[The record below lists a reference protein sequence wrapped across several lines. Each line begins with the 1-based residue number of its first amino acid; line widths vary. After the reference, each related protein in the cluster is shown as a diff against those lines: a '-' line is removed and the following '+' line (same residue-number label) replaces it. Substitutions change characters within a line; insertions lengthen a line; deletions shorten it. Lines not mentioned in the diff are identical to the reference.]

1 MIAMTCEQV
10 TAERLP
16 ALMCLDTSGAPLFAT
31 REGHRLYDRWN
42 DGLPQSGRDFRLPAI
57 IEAFLGGAPGSR
69 SAAQPVRLGHPDA
82 AAASLRLRHPAL
94 PDLVVTVEPG
104 GAVLGRE
111 PTGCLLVF
119 SDGEPEA
126 ANEPES
132 AERQQVLAQL
142 TPSERK
148 VALLVAEGLRNGE
161 IAEQLQRSRR
171 TIEYQLNAIY
181 RKLDLVCRTQLV
193 RVLIQAPAL
202 A

>member
-10 TAERLP
+10 LAERLP
-16 ALMCLDTSGAPLFAT
+16 ALMCLDPNGVPLFAT

-42 DGLPQSGRDFRLPAI
+42 EGLPQSGRDFRLPA
-57 IEAFLGGAPGSR
+57 ALDGFLGVS
-69 SAAQPVRLGHPDA
+69 
-82 AAASLRLRHPAL
+82 ASLRLRHPAL

-104 GAVLGRE
+104 GVVLGRE

-119 SDGEPEA
+119 SDGDAEA

-132 AERQQVLAQL
+132 AERTQVLDQL

-161 IAEQLQRSRR
+161 IAERLQRSRR

-193 RVLIQAPAL
+193 RALIHVPLPA
-202 A
+202 